1 MHNLLLTRQKLLYL
15 VSKLHYIAKQKTV
28 LLSCFRLVITF
39 PSILATECFH
49 YLFSEFQSCIVG
61 KATTRSSNISPKYS
75 TDVHSEHG
83 IKATMVSGNVGN
95 NLDHQLCSS
104 LLNVHLGAQHQK
116 QGMQIAQT
124 RCTSFVWKSVT
135 EKRSCIF
142 DQMIFQ
148 ALLKLSPA

>member
-1 MHNLLLTRQKLLYL
+1 MHNLLLTGQKWLYL
-15 VSKLHYIAKQKTV
+15 VFKLHYIAKQKVV
-28 LLSCFRLVITF
+28 LVFCFRLFITF
-39 PSILATECFH
+39 PSILATGCFH
-49 YLFSEFQSCIVG
+49 SLFGEFQGCIVG
-61 KATTRSSNISPKYS
+61 KAITRSSKVSPKYS

-124 RCTSFVWKSVT
+124 RCTSFV
-135 EKRSCIF
+135 
-142 DQMIFQ
+142 
-148 ALLKLSPA
+148 